1 MTAATCPTAN
11 LPEGSDTLG
20 PPDLLCTSCGT
31 ASALLIGAIGTIIPA
46 SPGRV
51 SIEYTCSACGS
62 FYVHG
67 ATVQQ
72 VATLLTAAATTLRVL
87 DIGSSFIHCGNPMT
101 ETGDTNSSLARPA
114 GSQRGRSAAMSIRT
128 RLLKCHCGF
137 QLDAPDEPS

>member
-1 MTAATCPTAN
+1 MTAATSSTAN
-11 LPEGSDTLG
+11 LPEGIDAPG

-31 ASALLIGAIGTIIPA
+31 ANALIIGTIGTIIPA

-72 VATLLTAAATTLRVL
+72 VAALLIAAATTPGVL
-87 DIGSSFIHCGNPMT
+87 HIGGNFIHCGEPMT
-101 ETGDTNSSLARPA
+101 ETGDANSRLARPA
-114 GSQRGRSAAMSIRT
+114 GNRRDRVAAMSTRT
-128 RLLKCHCGF
+128 RRLTCHCGF
-137 QLDAPDEPS
+137 QLDAPL